1 MPKSK
6 IRVQDVF
13 SGRRSILDESAY
25 NDQMRAWSAE
35 VQRLAKREASA
46 FTKGKRRASR
56 TYRSGPK
63 AGKTETKLRSN
74 ITHRLWS
81 DTGEVAGIGFQ
92 FPRHGIFLEYGV
104 SRGHPVGHLRRS
116 ISDWLSSTLD
126 RKEDNLVEIVSQYHA
141 DRVIKLL
148 ASPKIRN
155 LH

>member
-1 MPKSK
+1 M
-6 IRVQDVF
+6 
-13 SGRRSILDESAY
+13 RS
-25 NDQMRAWSAE
+25 WSAE

-63 AGKTETKLRSN
+63 TGKTETKLRSN

-81 DTGEVAGIGFQ
+81 DTGEVASIGFQ

-116 ISDWLSSTLD
+116 ISDWLSSALD
-126 RKEDNLVEIVSQYHA
+126 RKEDNLVEIVAEHHA
-141 DRVIKLL
+141 GRVIRLL
-148 ASPKIRN
+148 GSPKIRN

>member
-1 MPKSK
+1 MPKTK

-13 SGRRSILDESAY
+13 SGRRSILDDSQY
-25 NDQMRAWSAE
+25 NNQIRSWSAE

-74 ITHRLWS
+74 ITHRLW
-81 DTGEVAGIGFQ
+81 TNAGEVAGIGFQ

-126 RKEDNLVEIVSQYHA
+126 RKEDNLVEIVAEHDA
-141 DRVIKLL
+141 NKVISMID
-148 ASPKIRN
+148 SPKVRN